1 MTEAQINKFM
11 SAIESAKIDNFC
23 FIDDITCYY
32 TNSDSGVCVYDSSN
46 KAIVSIQKNSASS
59 AQLSN
64 PLKFQMCDIVDI
76 HRAEVSGTY
85 EILKK
90 FIDKYGLSLT
100 DDQLKV
106 LLRIDRN
113 NTIVKPVTGDY
124 TTTYKKLTPEE
135 YDALTE
141 EEKKK
146 YDKKKAADQERLV
159 GIPKGRA
166 GMVVDNGFPTLNRS
180 EYLQ

>member
-1 MTEAQINKFM
+1 MTEAQVNKFM
-11 SAIESAKIDNFC
+11 SAVESAEIENFC

-32 TNSDSGVCVYDSSN
+32 TNSDAGVCVYDSSN
-46 KAIVSIQKNSASS
+46 KAIVSIQKNVAAS

-85 EILKK
+85 EIIKK
-90 FIDKYGLSLT
+90 FIDEYGLDLT

-113 NTIVKPVTGDY
+113 NNINKPVTGDY

-141 EEKKK
+141 EEKKE
-146 YDKKKAADQERLV
+146 YDKKKAADQARLV
-159 GIPKGRA
+159 DIPKGRA
-166 GMVVDNGFPTLNRS
+166 GMVIDNGFPTLNRP
-180 EYLQ
+180 EYL